1 MQLTLVGLGVVA
13 AYIAWRTSCGCGC
26 SGGGTTCPKEQF
38 QEPASFSES
47 NAPEWFS
54 TYKSLV
60 KKSAKAAMRG
70 DARASKKMAR
80 QAVTLLRESTEMIR
94 SS

>member
-1 MQLTLVGLGVVA
+1 MRLTLLVLGIVA

-26 SGGGTTCPKEQF
+26 AGGGTCAPTAERF
-38 QEPASFSES
+38 ASFSEP

-54 TYKSLV
+54 MYKALV
-60 KKSAKAAMRG
+60 NKSAKAATNG
-70 DARASKKMAR
+70 DARASKKAAR
-80 QAVTLLRESTEMIR
+80 QAVTLLRESTEMLR

>member
-1 MQLTLVGLGVVA
+1 MQLTLVLVGLVA

-26 SGGGTTCPKEQF
+26 SGGGTTCPKERF
-38 QEPASFSES
+38 EEPASFSEA

-54 TYKSLV
+54 TYKALV

-80 QAVTLLRESTEMIR
+80 KAVTLLRESTEMIR
-94 SS
+94 S